1 MSQYYTYL
9 VSSLPTLVFGVKPPF
24 SFEVFIQKCES
35 LIPDK
40 EIGIIKRISSQGAFA
55 LQDEGSEVLKK
66 WKYFDINL
74 RNELVKVRAARKK
87 VDPLKYLRHDE
98 YSDPQIVHIASLSL
112 RNHQIFEAERALD
125 LERWR
130 LLDELSF
137 GRYFDFDTLIIYALK
152 LNILD
157 RWAKIEIADKERI
170 MQETTSV
177 KEVLNAR

>member
-1 MSQYYTYL
+1 M
-9 VSSLPTLVFGVKPPF
+9 
-24 SFEVFIQKCES
+24 
-35 LIPDK
+35 
-40 EIGIIKRISSQGAFA
+40 QGAFS

-87 VDPLKYLRHDE
+87 TDPLKYLRHDE
-98 YSDPQIVHIASLSL
+98 YFEPQIVHIASLSL
-112 RNHQIFEAERALD
+112 RNPSIFEAERALD

-137 GRYFDFDTLIIYALK
+137 GRYFDFDALIIYALK
-152 LNILD
+152 LLILE

-170 MQETTSV
+170 MQETI
-177 KEVLNAR
+177 RH

>member
-1 MSQYYTYL
+1 MSAYYAYL
-9 VSSLPTLVFGVKPPF
+9 VSSLPMLTFGIKPPF
-24 SFEVFIQKCES
+24 SFEVFIEKCKS
-35 LIPDK
+35 LIPDGEREVIRK
-40 EIGIIKRISSQGAFA
+40 ISAQGAFS

-87 VDPLKYLRHDE
+87 VDLLKYLRHDE
-98 YSDPQIVHIASLSL
+98 CSEPQIVHIASLAL
-112 RNHQIFEAERALD
+112 RNPSIFEAEKALD

-130 LLDELSF
+130 LLDELSY

-152 LNILD
+152 LLILE

-170 MQETTSV
+170 MQETMGH
-177 KEVLNAR
+177 